1 VYLLDTN
8 VVSELRRPRPDP
20 HVIGWFGKLPDDSCF
35 LSVLTVG
42 EIAKGIAKRRR
53 DNPDH
58 ADALQEW
65 LDRLVSEYA
74 ARVLPVDADIAVR
87 WGALVDAH
95 PQFAVDMLL
104 AATALE
110 RGLTMVTRNEDH
122 FRVAGVP
129 VVNPFKRQ
137 GRRIGA

>member
-8 VVSELRRPRPDP
+8 VVSELRRPRPDS
-20 HVIGWFGKLPDDSCF
+20 HVIAWFGQLPVDSCF

-53 DNPDH
+53 DSAEH
-58 ADALQEW
+58 ADALQGW

-74 ARVLPVDADIAVR
+74 ERLLPVDAEIAVR
-87 WGALVDAH
+87 WGTLVDAH
-95 PQFAVDMLL
+95 PQLAVDMLL

-110 RGLTMVTRNEDH
+110 RDLTMVTRNEDH
-122 FRVAGVP
+122 FRLAGVP
-129 VVNPFKRQ
+129 VVNPFRRQ
-137 GRRIGA
+137 PRRPGA

>member
-20 HVIGWFGKLPDDSCF
+20 HVTGWFARLPANSSF
-35 LSVLTVG
+35 LSVLTIG
-42 EIAKGIAKRRR
+42 EIARGIAKRRR

-58 ADALQEW
+58 ADALQLW
-65 LDRLVSEYA
+65 LDRLRTDYA
-74 ARVLPVDADIAVR
+74 QRLVAVDAEIAVR
-87 WGALVDAH
+87 WGVLVDAN
-95 PQFAVDMLL
+95 PQFPVDMLI

-110 RGLTMVTRNEDH
+110 RGLTVATRNEDH
-122 FRVAGVP
+122 FRLAHVP

-137 GRRIGA
+137 ARRPT

>member
-1 VYLLDTN
+1 MYLLDTN
-8 VVSELRRPRPDP
+8 VVSELRRPKPDP
-20 HVIGWFGKLPDDSCF
+20 NVTGWIARLPADSSF

-58 ADALQEW
+58 AAALQTW
-65 LDRLVSEYA
+65 LDRLRTDYAERLVPIDAEIA
-74 ARVLPVDADIAVR
+74 AR
-87 WGALVDAH
+87 WGVLVDAH
-95 PQFAVDMLL
+95 PQFPVDMLI

-110 RGLTMVTRNEDH
+110 RGLTVATRNEDH
-122 FRVAGVP
+122 FRLARVP

-137 GRRIGA
+137 ARRPT